1 MILKNSSIYTKK
13 STKLKKIRIF
23 KLDAKLFIKEHV
35 LFRETYIGEKILI
48 YAKNLNRQNI

>member
-1 MILKNSSIYTKK
+1 MILKNSSIYTNK

-23 KLDAKLFIKEHV
+23 NLDAKLFIKEHV
-35 LFRETYIGEKILI
+35 LFRETYTGEKILI

>member
-1 MILKNSSIYTKK
+1 MILKNSSIYTNK
-13 STKLKKIRIF
+13 SAKLKKIRIF
-23 KLDAKLFIKEHV
+23 NLDAKLFIKEHV

>member
-1 MILKNSSIYTKK
+1 MILKNSSIYTNK

-23 KLDAKLFIKEHV
+23 NLDAKLFIKEHV